1 MYYLCNSQYNM
12 TPITNST
19 LRQHKY
25 LIEDLEKYIEN
36 LNMKTLVNTQKLT
49 IDFCVK
55 YILNE
60 DYAQCNEEVDLLTI
74 WYVLYNQ
81 PHLDE
86 AELLDAYYKCES

>member
-1 MYYLCNSQYNM
+1 MYRLFKLQNNM

-25 LIEDLEKYIEN
+25 SIEDLEKYIN
-36 LNMKTLVNTQKLT
+36 DLNMKTIVNTQKLT

-60 DYAQCNEEVDLLTI
+60 EYAQCNEEVDLLTVH
-74 WYVLYNQ
+74 YVSYNQ
-81 PHLDE
+81 PHLDKT
-86 AELLDAYYKCES
+86 ELLNAYYKC

>member
-1 MYYLCNSQYNM
+1 M

-19 LRQHKY
+19 LREHKY
-25 LIEDLEKYIEN
+25 LIEELEKYIEY

-60 DYAQCNEEVDLLTI
+60 EYAQCNEEVDLLTI
-74 WYVLYNQ
+74 DYVLYNQ
-81 PHLDE
+81 PHLDK
-86 AELLDAYYKCES
+86 AELLDAYYK

>member
-1 MYYLCNSQYNM
+1 M

-25 LIEDLEKYIEN
+25 LIEELEKYIDN

-60 DYAQCNEEVDLLTI
+60 EYAQCNEEVDLLTI
-74 WYVLYNQ
+74 DYVLYNQ
-81 PHLDE
+81 PHLDK
-86 AELLDAYYKCES
+86 AELLDAYYK

>member
-1 MYYLCNSQYNM
+1 M

-25 LIEDLEKYIEN
+25 LIEELEKYIDN

-60 DYAQCNEEVDLLTI
+60 EYAQCNEELDLLTPY
-74 WYVLYNQ
+74 YVLYNQ
-81 PHLDE
+81 PHLNKE
-86 AELLDAYYKCES
+86 ELFDAYYK

>member
-1 MYYLCNSQYNM
+1 M

-25 LIEDLEKYIEN
+25 LIEELEKYIEY

-60 DYAQCNEEVDLLTI
+60 EYAQCNEEVDLLTI
-74 WYVLYNQ
+74 DYVLYNQ
-81 PHLDE
+81 PHLDK
-86 AELLDAYYKCES
+86 AELLDAYYK

>member
-1 MYYLCNSQYNM
+1 M

-25 LIEDLEKYIEN
+25 VIEELEKYIDN
-36 LNMKTLVNTQKLT
+36 LNMKTLVNTQTLT

-60 DYAQCNEEVDLLTI
+60 SYAQCNEEVDLLTPY
-74 WYVLYNQ
+74 YVLHNQ
-81 PHLDE
+81 PHLDK
-86 AELLDAYYKCES
+86 AELLDAYYKESRQ

>member
-1 MYYLCNSQYNM
+1 M

-25 LIEDLEKYIEN
+25 LIEDLEKYIED

-74 WYVLYNQ
+74 CYVLYNQ

-86 AELLDAYYKCES
+86 AELLNAYYKCDSNY

>member
-1 MYYLCNSQYNM
+1 MYRTFNLQNNM

-25 LIEDLEKYIEN
+25 SIEQLEKYIN
-36 LNMKTLVNTQKLT
+36 DLNMKILVNTQKLT

-60 DYAQCNEEVDLLTI
+60 EYAQCNEEVDLLTVH
-74 WYVLYNQ
+74 YVSYNQ

-86 AELLDAYYKCES
+86 AELLNAYYKF

>member
-1 MYYLCNSQYNM
+1 M

-25 LIEDLEKYIEN
+25 LIEDLEKYIED

-60 DYAQCNEEVDLLTI
+60 EYAQCNEEVDLLTI
-74 WYVLYNQ
+74 DYVLYNQ
-81 PHLDE
+81 PHLDK
-86 AELLDAYYKCES
+86 AELLDAYYK